1 MLLFESESQIM
12 SNGLFMQDFLGSFLS
27 QWRETGSSRVWAT
40 EIKHL
45 LQLFLK
51 KNLFLSLEEV

>member
-1 MLLFESESQIM
+1 M